1 MVKSIIYF
9 LPCLVSLLWFV
20 SFCLKVKTQRQK
32 LYMWT
37 ELTAA
42 IYFVA
47 FGIYLY
53 PETDYYMLVR
63 VEPLCMP
70 MALCMATGY
79 IVYLQMLRTKKE
91 LNSTL
96 LWLLLIPAIMQGS
109 IVATIYYILGFDRAS
124 EVGAA
129 ADKLGHLPQEMN
141 SPLNRAYCLFAETE
155 FEVLAAIYLMLV
167 ILSCV
172 AILYKEHY
180 RPIDTWR
187 FFFKRME
194 TTNSRLIASE
204 ILLMNIALIPMIYPG
219 RLYLIDHI
227 EVGMLLTILV
237 CMMKHCISHTEFY
250 SQDNHKVTL
259 YSLSHLGNE
268 TLVER
273 KEDVQQE
280 VITIQKQSEN
290 KQVDM
295 VDKRTEKKEDI
306 PDKPQESELKD
317 LHLTKKSKLIL
328 EKFNEKMKEDKIW
341 KDENL
346 NLSMLCEMLDVSR
359 GTLSAILNMEFGIPF
374 REIVNH
380 YRIEEAKTFMQEN
393 PKATQETVAEYCGFK
408 NAQYFN
414 TKFKEV
420 MGETP
425 QMWLTSQKN
434 S

>member
-32 LYMWT
+32 LFMWT
-37 ELTAA
+37 ELTAS

-63 VEPLCMP
+63 MEPFCMP

-79 IVYLQMLRTKKE
+79 IVYLQMLRTKRE
-91 LNSTL
+91 LNRTL
-96 LWLLLIPAIMQGS
+96 LWVLLVPAIMQGT
-109 IVATIYYILGFDRAS
+109 IVATIYYILGFERAA
-124 EVGAA
+124 EVGAV
-129 ADKLGHLPQEMN
+129 ADKLGYLPEEMN
-141 SPLNRAYCLFAETE
+141 SPLNKAYCLFAETE
-155 FEVLAAIYLMLV
+155 FTILAAIYIMLV

-172 AILYKEHY
+172 AILHKEHY
-180 RPIDTWR
+180 RPIDTWS
-187 FFFKRME
+187 FLFKGME

-204 ILLMNIALIPMIYPG
+204 VLLMNIALIPMIYPG
-219 RLYLIDHI
+219 RLYMIDHI

-250 SQDNHKVTL
+250 SLDNRKVTL
-259 YSLSHLGNE
+259 YSLSHLRNE
-268 TLVER
+268 LLEER
-273 KEDVQQE
+273 KEEALQE
-280 VITIQKQSEN
+280 AINIQEQTEN
-290 KQVDM
+290 KQVNIET
-295 VDKRTEKKEDI
+295 KETETK
-306 PDKPQESELKD
+306 PDNPQESELKD

-328 EKFNEKMKEDKIW
+328 EMFNEKMKEEKIW

-359 GTLSAILNMEFGIPF
+359 GTLSAILNMEYGIPF

-425 QMWLTSQKN
+425 QMWLTSQKK
-434 S
+434 